1 MKIILIF
8 GTSVALL
15 TTSAWSQPAPTPP
28 QQPQLTLDQQ
38 LDPIVAE
45 TTANIYKL
53 RDIIRQGSDQNVQ
66 LKNGWMETNKHIA
79 DLTGQISS
87 LTKERDDLKAEVVK
101 LAGKSS
107 LSPEVPASK

>member
-1 MKIILIF
+1 MKRILIF

-66 LKNGWMETNKHIA
+66 LKNGWMETNKRIA
-79 DLTGQISS
+79 D
-87 LTKERDDLKAEVVK
+87 LTKERDDLKAQVEK
-101 LAGKSS
+101 LKL
-107 LSPEVPASK
+107 LSPGEQKSVAPPETPASK